1 MSPGAFFGPGRWRTD
16 DARWVRFVGAEVR
29 EGRHG
34 SFELDLA
41 LEPEAAQLAVGRP
54 EWMPLFR
61 LSRQVELLTT
71 LKLPSEA
78 ARFSLQH
85 RVALPLA
92 ALLAAFIACVLGLRA
107 VSRPST
113 PRALLEGAALYGTI
127 FVLGMMARSL
137 AMNSH
142 LPPVAAAWLT
152 PSLLAAIAVALA
164 QRYVS
169 PSARR

>member
-1 MSPGAFFGPGRWRTD
+1 
-16 DARWVRFVGAEVR
+16 
-29 EGRHG
+29 
-34 SFELDLA
+34 
-41 LEPEAAQLAVGRP
+41 
-54 EWMPLFR
+54 
-61 LSRQVELLTT
+61 
-71 LKLPSEA
+71 
-78 ARFSLQH
+78 
-85 RVALPLA
+85 
-92 ALLAAFIACVLGLRA
+92 
-107 VSRPST
+107 
-113 PRALLEGAALYGTI
+113 LLEGAALYGTI